1 MGAFKTT
8 QSTWET
14 QRAHMMGLKVYLL
27 IALAVSCHGLP
38 RTTEEVVPERQTML
52 QQHTAAFTSMSPT
65 AFISAMTSSG
75 GTEATCR
82 SFADETIKTIDKT
95 VTATQGEGDA
105 IETGDGCAALGQDA
119 VKAEEAKVAAAK
131 LVVQNAKADV
141 ASKTDAKD
149 TAASAPYTVTFDLM
163 STSQPNCLDVSGE
176 SSYLAV
182 KNARDTAISE
192 LEAAVTALTAAET
205 DATAAET
212 ARDDVVKE
220 ASRLESGCLCR
231 IHKEQKAAW
240 AEASTATAAHAA
252 DWKSAHE
259 VICALDKTATC
270 TVPSCPTVTQP
281 TLAAGVATADSEHCT
296 PEPTTAPT
304 RTPTPPPTCN
314 RYACSAYRGRPHCLQ
329 HRCCLNNYDE
339 DYCDILTPGNQY
351 CTSSD
356 RGNSCNH
363 DSQQ

>member
-52 QQHTAAFTSMSPT
+52 LQYTAAFTSMSPT

-75 GTEATCR
+75 GNEATCR
-82 SFADETIKTIDKT
+82 SFADETIKTIDRT
-95 VTATQGEGDA
+95 VTATQGEVDA

-119 VKAEEAKVAAAK
+119 VKAE
-131 LVVQNAKADV
+131 
-141 ASKTDAKD
+141 DAKD

-296 PEPTTAPT
+296 PEPTNA
-304 RTPTPPPTCN
+304 PTPPPC
-314 RYACSAYRGRPHCLQ
+314 
-329 HRCCLNNYDE
+329 
-339 DYCDILTPGNQY
+339 
-351 CTSSD
+351 
-356 RGNSCNH
+356 
-363 DSQQ
+363 